1 MLNIKEVI
9 VRPEYKFLYENEHL
23 KNKLLFLTFGGSHA
37 YGTNI
42 EPTKTTKGSDIDVRG
57 VAINAPSDMLGLT
70 NFEQFINEATDTTVY
85 SFNKIIKLLINCNP
99 NTVEMLGCHPDT
111 YAFFH
116 PVGQDLV
123 ANKKMFLS
131 RRAAYSFGGYAKQQL
146 NRLENALARDRLS
159 QADKERHILNS
170 CQSAMMSFNERYKEF
185 KEGNIQLFLDDSD
198 KKDFDKE
205 IFMNVNLTHYP
216 VRDYKSLWSD
226 LNNIIKDYGSLNHR
240 NNKKDFAHLNKHA
253 QHLIRLYYMA
263 FDILEKEEI
272 NTYRINEREFLL
284 EIRNGKF
291 QNEDGTYQQEFFDLV
306 ETLEKRLEYAK
317 NNTSLPKEPNFKQLN
332 EFVMECNK
340 KFWNI
345 N

>member
-1 MLNIKEVI
+1 MIEIRKVI
-9 VRPEYKFLYENEHL
+9 ANPEYDFLETNGHL
-23 KNKLLFLTFGGSHA
+23 RNKMLFLTFGGSHA
-37 YGTNI
+37 YGTNV
-42 EPTKTTKGSDIDVRG
+42 ETSDCDVRG
-57 VAINAPSDMLGLT
+57 CAINSLSDLLGLT
-70 NFEQFINEATDTTVY
+70 NFEQVVDEKTDTTIY
-85 SFNKIIKLLINCNP
+85 SFNKLVQLMSNCNP
-99 NTVEMLGCHPDT
+99 NTIEMIGCLPES
-111 YAFFH
+111 YIFYH

-240 NNKKDFAHLNKHA
+240 NNKKDFVHLNKHA

-272 NTYRINEREFLL
+272 NTYRSNEREFLL

-317 NNTSLPKEPNFKQLN
+317 F
-332 EFVMECNK
+332 
-340 KFWNI
+340 
-345 N
+345 